1 MRVDLIDT
9 AEGFAA
15 LREQWD
21 AVYAADSFARY
32 FLSHRFLSGWL
43 PTLGTQWLVLAAR
56 GDRRKDPYQ
65 AFFPLRLGSVR
76 RPDGHYVNEV
86 FMAGNYSVDYT
97 GMLTEPTVERSAVSA
112 FAARLKQMHWWEI
125 NLDYVPAGDRRYHDL
140 AAHFPRAVFGIETE
154 ERVNKRDG
162 VNNLVCPWARLPN
175 SWDSYLDQLSANT
188 RQKLR
193 RLLRAFE
200 ADPEMDI
207 IFPSAESFDGD
218 MERLSFLWA
227 SKWAA
232 RKGEARTRTLL
243 KGSAALLRE
252 SFSIG
257 DLFMPML
264 RRNGRMVVGLASFLD
279 RQKKAAHFYMTGRD
293 ETYEGAS
300 PGLLLHAWSIRHLID
315 QGFVSYD
322 FMRGDEP
329 YKWLFAGEQLDLQ
342 CLRIATRSQK
352 NLGERLDLRSLPVVV
367 EGATALHRKGR
378 VLQAATAYKQ
388 VLAIEPD
395 NVNALYRY
403 GQLLEDNGDYTGAGR
418 LYRRLLTNHPGSK
431 KAWLRLSNCL
441 AHLGHLTAAS
451 DASRRGGVGASIH

>member
-1 MRVDLIDT
+1 MRVDLIDS
-9 AEGFAA
+9 AEGFMA
-15 LREQWD
+15 LRERWD

-43 PTLGTQWLVLAAR
+43 PTLGTQWFVLAAR
-56 GDRRKDPYQ
+56 GDGRKDPYQ

-97 GMLTEPTVERSAVSA
+97 GMLTEPAVERSAVSA

-125 NLDYVPAGDRRYHDL
+125 NLDYVPAEDRRYHEL
-140 AAHFPRAVFGIETE
+140 AAHFPRAAFAIETE

-162 VNNLVCPWARLPN
+162 VNNLVCPWARLPD
-175 SWDSYLDQLSANT
+175 SWDGYLDQLSANT

-193 RLLRAFE
+193 RLLRSFE
-200 ADPEMDI
+200 GDPSLDI
-207 IFPSAESFDGD
+207 VFPSAESFDDD
-218 MERLSFLWA
+218 MERLAMLWA
-227 SKWAA
+227 SKWAV

-243 KGSAALLRE
+243 KGSAVLLRQ
-252 SFSIG
+252 SLANG
-257 DLFMPML
+257 DLFMPLL
-264 RRNGRMVVGLASFLD
+264 RQNGHMVVALASFLD
-279 RQKKAAHFYMTGRD
+279 PQKKAVHFYMTGRD
-293 ETYEGAS
+293 VAYEGAS
-300 PGLLLHAWSIRHLID
+300 PGLLLHAWSIRHLIER
-315 QGFVSYD
+315 GFVSYD

-329 YKWLFAGEQLDLQ
+329 YKWLFAGEKLELQ

-352 NLGERLDLRSLPVVV
+352 NLGDQLDLRSLPVVV
-367 EGATALHRKGR
+367 EGATALHRKGK
-378 VLQAATAYKQ
+378 VLQAAAAYKQ

-403 GQLLEDNGDYTGAGR
+403 GQLLEDNGDYAGAGR
-418 LYRRLLTNHPGSK
+418 LFRRILTNHPGSK

-441 AHLGHLTAAS
+441 AHLGHVAAAS
-451 DASRRGGVGASIH
+451 EASRRSGVAAGIH